1 MLSNEEL
8 FAKAYFALRLYQHDL
23 DRAMSEQERI
33 DFVLEF
39 VRLEQ
44 ENAAKFRL

>member
-8 FAKAYFALRLYQHDL
+8 FAKAYFALSLYQQDL
-23 DRAMSEQERI
+23 SRAMSEQEQQ
-33 DFVLEF
+33 DFVLGF